1 LFHLTLEVGLSKK
14 RTQPLTYALR
24 GTRTWFLLSLQA
36 ELVHWVEE
44 VRKAARNCSVLVGL
58 FRSSWG
64 MTGERVGRAFMAE
77 EYEIVVSESA

>member
-1 LFHLTLEVGLSKK
+1 
-14 RTQPLTYALR
+14 
-24 GTRTWFLLSLQA
+24 
-36 ELVHWVEE
+36 LVHWVEE

-58 FRSSWG
+58 FSSWG